1 MFTIANT
8 TSVNVQYAE
17 HYDNDRSQVVREDE
31 AESLEEHAGTSKIN
45 YQSR

>member
-1 MFTIANT
+1 MFSMLNIMTMI
-8 TSVNVQYAE
+8 V
-17 HYDNDRSQVVREDE
+17 RQVVREDE